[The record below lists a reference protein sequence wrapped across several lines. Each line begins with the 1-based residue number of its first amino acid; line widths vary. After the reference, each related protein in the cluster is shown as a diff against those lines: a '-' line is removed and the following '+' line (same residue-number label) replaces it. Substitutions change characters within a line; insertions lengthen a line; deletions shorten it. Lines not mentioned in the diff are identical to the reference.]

1 MTDIQEKVSIVVPTY
16 NRAKLLAEAVGSLQ
30 QQTYKNIEIII
41 VDDCSTD
48 DTTQAVEKMQDGRI
62 VYVKHEV
69 NKGGGEAR
77 NTGIA
82 HATGAYI
89 GFLDSDDQW
98 QKDKLERQMAVFR
111 ENPDVGVVYTG
122 MKVYQGNYLVKEVI
136 PKYSGDLLTKLIESN
151 CIYTTSS
158 ILVKK
163 EVLEEAGGFDSSLP
177 SCQDWDLYIRLARI
191 SRFGFVEDS
200 LVLYHLHPG
209 ERISTN
215 SEAVIDGHMKIYH
228 GYKELAKAQGKD
240 TFQKFSI
247 KIAKTIFRVGMLRQD
262 KETINLARR
271 ILVEG
276 LAKTESTSK
285 NLLLYFSTF
294 INRKFLLFLYKQF
307 EKINTGNYPVP
318 GKRKLIFK

>member
-1 MTDIQEKVSIVVPTY
+1 MMEVQEKVSIIIPSY
-16 NRAKLLAEAVGSLQ
+16 NRAKLLSAAVESLQ
-30 QQTYKNIEIII
+30 RQTYQNIEIII

-48 DTTQAVEKMQDGRI
+48 DTAQVVAEIEDDRI
-62 VYVKHEV
+62 LYVKHEV

-77 NTGIA
+77 NTGMKY
-82 HATGAYI
+82 ATGDYI

-98 QKDKLERQMAVFR
+98 HKDKLERQMAVFKTKP
-111 ENPDVGVVYTG
+111 EVGVVYTG
-122 MKVYQGNYLVKEVI
+122 MKVYQGDYLVKEVI
-136 PKYSGDLLTKLIESN
+136 PKYEGDLLTKLIESN

-163 EVLEEAGGFDSSLP
+163 KVLEEVGGFDSSLP
-177 SCQDWDLYIRLARI
+177 SCQDWDLYIRLARV

-215 SEAVIDGHMKIYH
+215 VKAVVDGHMQIYH
-228 GYKELAKAQGKD
+228 DYKDLAKAQGKD
-240 TFQKFSI
+240 VFQKFSI
-247 KIAKTIFRVGMLRQD
+247 KIAKTIFRVGMLSQD

-276 LAKTESTSK
+276 LAKTESGSK
-285 NLLLYFSTF
+285 NLLLYVSTF
-294 INRKFLLFLYKQF
+294 MNRKFLLLLYKQF

-318 GKRKLIFK
+318 GKKKLIFK

>member
-1 MTDIQEKVSIVVPTY
+1 MMDSQEKVSIIIPTY
-16 NRAKLLAEAVGSLQ
+16 NRSKLLSEAVKSLQ

-48 DTTQAVEKMQDGRI
+48 DTPETVEKMMDDRI
-62 VYVKHEV
+62 IYVKHEV
-69 NKGGGEAR
+69 NQGGGKAR
-77 NTGIA
+77 NTGLK

-98 QKDKLERQMAVFR
+98 QWDKLERQMAVFR
-111 ENPDVGVVYTG
+111 ENRDVGVVYTG
-122 MKVYQGNYLVKEVI
+122 MKVYQGSYLVKEVI

-158 ILVKK
+158 ILIKK
-163 EVLEEAGGFDSSLP
+163 EVLDEIGGFDSSLP
-177 SCQDWDLYIRLARI
+177 SCQDWDLYIRLARV
-191 SRFGFVEDS
+191 SRFGFVKDS

-215 SEAVIDGHMKIYH
+215 FKAVIEGHMQIYND
-228 GYKELAKAQGKD
+228 YKELAKTQGKD
-240 TFQKFSI
+240 VFQKFSI
-247 KIAKTIFRVGMLRQD
+247 KIAKTIFRVGLLSQD
-262 KETINLARR
+262 KETIILARR

-294 INRKFLLFLYKQF
+294 TNRKFLLFLYKQF
-307 EKINTGNYPVP
+307 EKINTGDYPVP
-318 GKRKLIFK
+318 GKKKLIFK